1 MIVFASIV
9 LALLILGIVLWL
21 LLTRKLREK
30 YAVLW
35 LVVGLAVLVVG
46 VFPQLLLWLTAAL
59 GVELPANLLFAMA
72 ILLLLGVTLHL
83 SWELSQ
89 AEDEIRRT
97 AEEIALLR
105 ARVDALA
112 DDRAQRVTRPGD
124 DAESS
129 APVDGHDRA

>member
-1 MIVFASIV
+1 VIVFASIA

-46 VFPQLLLWLTAAL
+46 LFPQLLLWLTDAL
-59 GVELPANLLFAMA
+59 GVELP
-72 ILLLLGVTLHL
+72 L

-105 ARVDALA
+105 ARVDALTENHGEGVIRQS
-112 DDRAQRVTRPGD
+112 DDT
-124 DAESS
+124 ESS
-129 APVDGHDRA
+129 PPADGHDRA